1 MSRVRVS
8 FPPQAMKTTHAGL
21 DLEASAARYRDALEQ
36 ALVQALPDHEI
47 VVEIDRGASAL
58 SVTIDTDDVVL
69 ARTIER
75 DVLDHAWVVRQMG
88 AWAVV
93 G

>member
-1 MSRVRVS
+1 
-8 FPPQAMKTTHAGL
+8 PQAMKTTHAGL

-47 VVEIDRGASAL
+47 VVEIDRAASAL